1 MASLQ
6 STTISGSLDNSGS
19 LAISG
24 STLIPPFIESSLTG
38 SFTGSA
44 GLMWINAE
52 TKNLQYTTQTSLGT
66 IQSPASFMG
75 AWSVETNMPINA
87 YANTGIGN
95 KEAYLRE
102 RGVQVEI

>member
-75 AWSVETNMPINA
+75 SFSSGPNRWSRNS
-87 YANTGIGN
+87 
-95 KEAYLRE
+95 R
-102 RGVQVEI
+102 